1 MSFIIP
7 VIQVVG
13 TVLAAKTAI
22 EGIQEGNLF
31 KAVLGGVG
39 AYMGFSS
46 LAAGAASAGA
56 EAGAAGSIAE
66 GSVTG
71 TALDP
76 VAASAGNAVTN
87 TSALE
92 SLAQAANAGD
102 AGFVFGTQGG
112 AGAMGSLADAGM
124 GALGDAGIGALQ
136 AGGAG
141 AAGGLSA
148 LEAVGGAGASVY
160 DAALQAAGQDLGG
173 LVAGP
178 SGGGWLDK
186 LVGAEN
192 ASALRSLGGE
202 LKDSL
207 GGIGD
212 QLGKVSDFAKENG
225 ALLQVAGQ
233 GLSGYAQTRSE
244 EEQLRR
250 VLEEKRR
257 LAEEERRRR
266 GGAVDIGL
274 SGYRYDP
281 MRRQLVPAGVA

>member
-186 LVGAEN
+186 LVGAEA
-192 ASALRSLGGE
+192 ASSLREFGGQV
-202 LKDSL
+202 
-207 GGIGD
+207 GD
-212 QLGKVSDFAKENG
+212 VLGKAQDFAKENG